1 MPQSTHAD
9 GVSSSS
15 SPNEIMMMFTGGT
28 DTTLAAA
35 RILDEGEVD
44 KLHLVTFCNGICI
57 KVENSAKHAE
67 ELKTMYGAE
76 KIHHE
81 IIYVTELFERLRSP
95 LWTIVKESGSTLSF
109 DLCCRL
115 SMETAAIIYALDHGI
130 DRVCDG
136 TNIDQGRLFLERP
149 EYLQVAKDYFAS
161 FGIEY
166 FSPVYGPLG
175 GRLGRR
181 AELVE
186 RGFSVGPEFLEKVNI
201 TTCIG
206 HQPFCMAAF
215 HTFMFTS
222 FVRDLPIV
230 GNIVERFGL
239 PLDRAIKLR
248 LDRERIGREI
258 VEEHL
263 AFNASNE
270 NGIRIQ
276 EHFCTTRLCGKNA
289 VEIMFPRGSRIDL
302 EGLAKAWLMED
313 RSSERDGELLL
324 TSEGD
329 LQLQVHPTG
338 KVIFVGTKDRKRA
351 EELLQRLLIPHD
363 VIDA

>member
-1 MPQSTHAD
+1 MSVGIKTE
-9 GVSSSS
+9 GTSSSRTS
-15 SPNEIMMMFTGGT
+15 GELVMMFTGGT

-57 KVENSAKHAE
+57 KVENSAKHAV
-67 ELKTMYGAE
+67 ELEDMYGAE

-81 IIYVTELFERLRSP
+81 IIYVTEFFERLRSP
-95 LWTIVKESGSTLSF
+95 LLGIVKESGSTLAF

-149 EYLQVAKDYFAS
+149 EFLRVAKDYFAS

-166 FSPVYGPLG
+166 FSPVYAQSG

-181 AELVE
+181 AELIE
-186 RGFSVGPEFLEKVNI
+186 RGFSVGPEFLERLNI

-222 FVRDLPIV
+222 FVRELPVV
-230 GNIVERFGL
+230 GKVIDRFGL
-239 PLDRAIKLR
+239 PLDRAIELR
-248 LDRERIGREI
+248 LDREKIGREI
-258 VEEHL
+258 IDEHL

-270 NGIRIQ
+270 TGIRIQ

-289 VEIMFPRGSRIDL
+289 VEIAFPRGAQIDL
-302 EGLAKAWLMED
+302 EALAVAWSKEG
-313 RSSERDGELLL
+313 RPSERDGEMLL
-324 TSEGD
+324 TSEGG

-338 KVIFVGTKDRKRA
+338 KVMFVGTKNRKRA
-351 EELLQRLLIPHD
+351 EELLAQLLVPHD
-363 VIDA
+363 VVQA